1 MHVYLQYANNKK
13 NTNIVVHYI
22 GLANYG
28 KAGWASVAMPILP
41 SANKAKFQTTFGS
54 SFFLFVALRLGILG
68 KIGKIGKNETNE
80 TNETNGINGKFPS
93 SEALP
98 IKL

>member
-28 KAGWASVAMPILP
+28 KAGWASVAMPIQCPPLIQ
-41 SANKAKFQTTFGS
+41 SKISDDQMVV
-54 SFFLFVALRLGILG
+54 FFLFIALRLGILG
-68 KIGKIGKNETNE
+68 KIGRNGTNG
-80 TNETNGINGKFPS
+80 TNGTNGINGKFP
-93 SEALP
+93 